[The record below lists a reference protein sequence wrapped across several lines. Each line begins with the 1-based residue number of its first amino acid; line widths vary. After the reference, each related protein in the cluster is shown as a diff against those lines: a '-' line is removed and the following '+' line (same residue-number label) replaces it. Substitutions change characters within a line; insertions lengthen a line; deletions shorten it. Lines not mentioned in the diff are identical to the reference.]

1 MGRYNTGCRR
11 SDIANASACACALA
25 VFVVILSACG
35 RADAE
40 EFEMNTMPY
49 TSTRQPTSENGITG
63 EVGSLSSVSRSTG
76 ASGPVASVSRSSVT
90 NASDPP
96 AFAVAAA
103 ERFETPERCEP
114 GNCVATFDE
123 LSAALEDIEAN
134 GGGVGTVTVCRGA
147 PLVLTSFI
155 QLVAPTFVDI
165 TIECC
170 DTRVRRRSSSV
181 PACTIVQA
189 PTCDEGSST
198 SCDFNFFGLSVT
210 LRGIAFEGNG
220 EESFVGIVDFS
231 DNFPETDADITLDV
245 IDCVFENSFGSLF
258 EGAGGNF
265 VRARALTIFAE
276 SFFFSLEPQ
285 SGTQTVRL
293 VRTGF
298 FDNVLGGVGVFA
310 GASQKIAVSVIDCQ
324 FERNGESVFRIFNN
338 DNSGIAV
345 LGRVDSVT
353 IESSRFED
361 NLSAKRGAAIQIDS
375 TVLGAAVFP
384 GFTSVTIEDNVFKNN
399 TCGPNLQGERTNG
412 GAVFISLNTVDSSV
426 SIADSLFVDNTAFGG
441 TVAPLFSEGGALYVQ
456 EVFGDLSIDKCRF
469 RRNVADDAAAIFLR
483 NIESVSLTRSKIE
496 RNDSL
501 ESRAA
506 VRYGNQIGLGSSFS
520 QGSLLVLRC
529 TFKRNIGSA
538 LEIIDSEARIERSK
552 FVRNTQV
559 GLPLV
564 NNVINPVYGGGAIV
578 YNGVLSALDGTPLP
592 PLVVADSSFIKNEA
606 FGPGGAIIIYQ
617 DEELFLDLEGRV
629 RFIRNV
635 SQQGPAFN
643 DVAVVEASAIDE
655 ALTGWLTTDLLIWLG
670 GSDSVIPW
678 TFA

>member
-49 TSTRQPTSENGITG
+49 TSTRHPTSENGITG

-103 ERFETPERCEP
+103 ERFGTPERCEP

-123 LSAALEDIEAN
+123 LAAALEDIEAN

-155 QLVAPTFVDI
+155 QLEVPSFVDI

-189 PTCDEGSST
+189 PTCDEGGTT

-220 EESFVGIVDFS
+220 EESFIGLVKFSSDFQGGL
-231 DNFPETDADITLDV
+231 TDADITLDV

-258 EGAGGNF
+258 VGAGGNQ
-265 VRARALTIFAE
+265 VNARALTIFNE
-276 SFFFSLEPQ
+276 GFFFSLEPRP
-285 SGTQTVRL
+285 GTITVRL

-298 FDNVLGGVGVFA
+298 FDNPQGGVGVFA
-310 GASQKIAVSVIDCQ
+310 GASQNIAFSVIDCQ
-324 FERNGESVFRIFNN
+324 FERNGEADNFDLRN
-338 DNSGIAV
+338 DNSGVAV

-456 EVFGDLSIDKCRF
+456 EVFGDLSINRCRF

-520 QGSLLVLRC
+520 QGSLLVRRC
-529 TFKRNIGSA
+529 TFKRNIGTSIRRLHVLA
-538 LEIIDSEARIERSK
+538 HSLLMPEEYIAWDHWSEIR
-552 FVRNTQV
+552 F
-559 GLPLV
+559 LF
-564 NNVINPVYGGGAIV
+564 
-578 YNGVLSALDGTPLP
+578 DGTALQAPRLRLSIP
-592 PLVVADSSFIKNEA
+592 RRVSS
-606 FGPGGAIIIYQ
+606 GA
-617 DEELFLDLEGRV
+617 
-629 RFIRNV
+629 
-635 SQQGPAFN
+635 S
-643 DVAVVEASAIDE
+643 S
-655 ALTGWLTTDLLIWLG
+655 
-670 GSDSVIPW
+670 
-678 TFA
+678 

>member
-1 MGRYNTGCRR
+1 M
-11 SDIANASACACALA
+11 ANASAFACVLA
-25 VFVVILSACG
+25 VFVVILSAGG

-40 EFEMNTMPY
+40 GFEMNTMPY
-49 TSTRQPTSENGITG
+49 TSIRHPTSENGITG

-76 ASGPVASVSRSSVT
+76 ASGPVASVSRSSVA

-103 ERFETPERCEP
+103 ERFGTPERCEP
-114 GNCVATFDE
+114 GNCVATFGE
-123 LSAALEDIEAN
+123 LIAALEDIRDNA
-134 GGGVGTVTVCRGA
+134 GGVGTVTVCRDA

-155 QLVAPTFVDI
+155 QLNAPDYADI

-189 PTCDEGSST
+189 PTCDAGAST
-198 SCDFNFFGLSVT
+198 SCNFNFFGLSVT

-220 EESFVGIVDFS
+220 EQSFVGIVDFNS
-231 DNFPETDADITLDV
+231 NLDVGTDEDITLDV
-245 IDCVFENSFGSLF
+245 IDCVFEKSFGRLF
-258 EGAGGNF
+258 EGAGDNI
-265 VRARALTIFAE
+265 VRARALTIFAQ

-285 SGTQTVRL
+285 PGTITVRL

-298 FDNVLGGVGVFA
+298 FDNPQGGVGVFA
-310 GASQKIAVSVIDCQ
+310 GASQNVAVSVIDCQ
-324 FERNGESVFRIFNN
+324 FERNGEADNFDLRN
-338 DNSGIAV
+338 DNSGVAV

-375 TVLGAAVFP
+375 TVLGAAVST

-399 TCGPNLQGERTNG
+399 TCGPNTQGERTNG
-412 GAVFISLNTVDSSV
+412 GAVFISLNAVDSSV

-441 TVAPLFSEGGALYVQ
+441 TVSPLFSEGGALYVQ

-506 VRYGNQIGLGSSFS
+506 VRYGNQIGLGSSFL
-520 QGSLLVLRC
+520 QGSLLVRRC
-529 TFKRNIGSA
+529 TFKRNVGTSIRRLHVLAHS
-538 LEIIDSEARIERSK
+538 LLMPEERI
-552 FVRNTQV
+552 
-559 GLPLV
+559 
-564 NNVINPVYGGGAIV
+564 A
-578 YNGVLSALDGTPLP
+578 
-592 PLVVADSSFIKNEA
+592 
-606 FGPGGAIIIYQ
+606 
-617 DEELFLDLEGRV
+617 
-629 RFIRNV
+629 
-635 SQQGPAFN
+635 
-643 DVAVVEASAIDE
+643 
-655 ALTGWLTTDLLIWLG
+655 
-670 GSDSVIPW
+670 
-678 TFA
+678 